1 MDKYLRLKDPNYC
14 SKLKK
19 TYYKKIKEFHVNP
32 STKILLINNDKDLG
46 EALAFQLPLG
56 GKYQIVETN
65 DETSALAQ
73 INNNFCDLVIINSQS
88 SALKEYDLTKSLRLA
103 GYKKPIII
111 LINQNSNLDIPN
123 DQNHKVDEYIIKPF
137 RYPVLL
143 KSIETQLHKF
153 KKSENT
159 QYSIGNYA
167 FKPNSKILESN
178 ESRSIRLTEKENN
191 ILKFLYKNSG
201 NTVSRETLLY
211 EVWGYNSKVTTH
223 TLETHIY
230 RLRQKIEDDPSNAS
244 LLITEPGGYKL
255 NS

>member
-1 MDKYLRLKDPNYC
+1 M
-14 SKLKK
+14 
-19 TYYKKIKEFHVNP
+19 NP

-88 SALKEYDLTKSLRLA
+88 AALREYDLTKNLRLA

-111 LINQNSNLDIPN
+111 LIKQNSNLDIPD
-123 DQNHKVDEYIIKPF
+123 DQNHKVDEHIIKPF

-230 RLRQKIEDDPSNAS
+230 RLRQKIEDDPSNACF
-244 LLITEPGGYKL
+244 LITEPGGYKL

>member
-1 MDKYLRLKDPNYC
+1 
-14 SKLKK
+14 
-19 TYYKKIKEFHVNP
+19 VNP

-46 EALAFQLPLG
+46 EALAFQLALDK
-56 GKYQIVETN
+56 KYKIVETN
-65 DETSALAQ
+65 GETSAFSQ

-88 SALKEYDLTKSLRLA
+88 SALNGYNLTKSLRLA
-103 GYKKPIII
+103 GFKKPIIM
-111 LINQNSNLDIPN
+111 LINQNSNLDIAD
-123 DQNHKVDEYIIKPF
+123 DQNRKADEYINKPF

-159 QYSIGNYA
+159 KYSIGNYI

-178 ESRSIRLTEKENN
+178 KKDPIRLTEKENN
-191 ILKFLYKNSG
+191 ILKFLYKHIG
-201 NTVSRETLLY
+201 NIVSRETLLH

-230 RLRQKIEDDPSNAS
+230 RLRQKIEDDPSEACF
-244 LLITEPGGYKL
+244 LITETGGYKL
-255 NS
+255 RS

>member
-1 MDKYLRLKDPNYC
+1 M
-14 SKLKK
+14 
-19 TYYKKIKEFHVNP
+19 EFYVNP

-46 EALAFQLPLG
+46 EALAFQLSLG
-56 GKYQIVETN
+56 GKYQIIETN
-65 DETSALAQ
+65 DETSALVQ
-73 INNNFCDLVIINSQS
+73 INNNFCELAIINSQS
-88 SALKEYDLTKSLRLA
+88 SALKECNLTKNLRLA

-111 LINQNSNLDIPN
+111 LINRNSNLDN
-123 DQNHKVDEYIIKPF
+123 SDDHNHKADEYIIKPF
-137 RYPVLL
+137 KYLDLL

-159 QYSIGNYA
+159 QYNIGNYV

-178 ESRSIRLTEKENN
+178 ESISIRLTEKENN

-201 NTVSRETLLY
+201 NIVSRETLLH

-230 RLRQKIEDDPSNAS
+230 RLRQKIEDNPSKACF
-244 LLITEPGGYKL
+244 LITKPGGYKL
-255 NS
+255 HHK